1 MREIKKIILHCT
13 DSKWGDVKAI
23 DAWHRQRGW
32 DGIGYHYVIL
42 NAYPA
47 YTSIK
52 EKEPVPENDGLIIEG
67 RPLWKVGAHCR
78 GHNYD
83 SVGIAVVGVDT
94 FSKAQL
100 YSAAKLV
107 KLMMKQF
114 GLGVD
119 NVYGHY
125 EFNSYKSCPNINMNW
140 FRSFLRGDD
149 LRQNS

>member
-42 NAYPA
+42 NTYPTYA
-47 YTSIK
+47 SIK
-52 EKEPVPENDGLIIEG
+52 EKEPVPENDGLIVEG
-67 RPLWKVGAHCR
+67 RPLWKIGAHCR

-83 SVGIAVVGVDT
+83 SVGIALVGVDT

-114 GLGVD
+114 GIGID

-125 EFNSYKSCPNINMNW
+125 EFNSYKSCPNINMDW

-149 LRQNS
+149 LRKNS